1 MNVHT
6 ERTEMLPTS
15 LMNLGQNRRTNPT
28 TASSAVISTEITD
41 SIYTFSDNCNSDNDE
56 SDTIDHERFTSKY
69 VKLASST
76 VTEPN
81 QLPSSPFITDRNLNN
96 TRNSILKNSIRTYS
110 KKRPPPTSTTSFSP
124 KTSTMTSSD
133 FNNSC
138 LSLPSPGSINLSP
151 PSDDSN
157 YNNNQLLNGKLN
169 TNAMRKQALALVNV
183 RLPICF
189 LHLYQFR
196 SIAACVIQK
205 AITTV
210 IGWKAQSICNVY

>member
-1 MNVHT
+1 MNMHT

-15 LMNLGQNRRTNPT
+15 LMNLGQNRRTNQT
-28 TASSAVISTEITD
+28 TASSAVISTED

-69 VKLASST
+69 VKLTSST
-76 VTEPN
+76 VTESN

-96 TRNSILKNSIRTYS
+96 TRNSALKDSIRTYS

-138 LSLPSPGSINLSP
+138 LSLPSPGSMNLSP

-157 YNNNQLLNGKLN
+157 YNQLLNGKLN
-169 TNAMRKQALALVNV
+169 VQAMPR
-183 RLPICF
+183 
-189 LHLYQFR
+189 
-196 SIAACVIQK
+196 
-205 AITTV
+205 
-210 IGWKAQSICNVY
+210 

>member
-1 MNVHT
+1 MHT

-15 LMNLGQNRRTNPT
+15 LMNLGQNRRTNQT
-28 TASSAVISTEITD
+28 SASSAVISTED

-96 TRNSILKNSIRTYS
+96 TRNSTLKNSIRTYS

-124 KTSTMTSSD
+124 KTSTMTSSN

-138 LSLPSPGSINLSP
+138 LSLPSPGSMNLSP

-157 YNNNQLLNGKLN
+157 YNNQLLNGKLKIRQPCIGKPCITKCPFTFN
-169 TNAMRKQALALVNV
+169 LFPSCV
-183 RLPICF
+183 
-189 LHLYQFR
+189 YQLFR
-196 SIAACVIQK
+196 SIAAGVIQK
-205 AITTV
+205 AITA
-210 IGWKAQSICNVY
+210 IIRWKTKSICNVY